1 MTPVGTVTTSTAG
14 GIREANKYILG
25 LQLPNNLEIQNIMVT
40 GGLLNTDT
48 DFLIGMDIITL
59 GDFAVTNVN
68 GKTVFSLDIHL
79 VKKLTMLMMLET

>member
-1 MTPVGTVTTSTAG
+1 MTPVGTVTTSTAV

-48 DFLIGMDIITL
+48 E
-59 GDFAVTNVN
+59 
-68 GKTVFSLDIHL
+68 
-79 VKKLTMLMMLET
+79 LEWI